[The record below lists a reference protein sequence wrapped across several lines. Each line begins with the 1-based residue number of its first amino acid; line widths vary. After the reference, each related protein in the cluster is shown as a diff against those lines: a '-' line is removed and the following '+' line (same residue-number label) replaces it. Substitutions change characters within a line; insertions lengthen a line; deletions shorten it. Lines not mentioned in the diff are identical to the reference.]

1 MSPFFKRIFLVL
13 LITLAVSA
21 TTYGQNN
28 TQKDSTNLRYNFKNT
43 QKGGLYLDDLAKKE
57 IIFDTLLNKYVIVE
71 KIGNYATRTPIY
83 LTPKEYQQYRLKR
96 DMLQYFKD
104 KVSAT
109 NSKKKGAKSAQKD
122 LLPTYYINN
131 KFFETIFGGTEVKVT
146 PTGNLNLKLGFIYQN
161 TDNPQISE
169 ENRSNLT
176 FDFDQQINA
185 SVRAKV
191 GSRIEATFN
200 YDTQASFDFQN
211 LVKIQF
217 IPPSASEVL
226 GDKNSNKLSDIR
238 SKTSG
243 ASEKIDAYKNGG
255 EFSEDGIIQ
264 GLEAGNISMPIKNSL
279 INGAQSLFGVK
290 TKLQFGNTNITAVF
304 SQQNS
309 ESKTVVAEGG
319 ASIQEFELRTTDYD
333 NDRHFFLSQYF
344 IDNYANSLKNY
355 PLISSPINITRVE
368 VWITNRNA
376 STEDFRS
383 IVAFAD
389 IGESEPNVL
398 VDENGVV
405 LNNSITQAQVSGKN
419 LPFNG
424 ANRIGTEIIENGNI
438 RDISTVDS
446 SLLPYNMQNGTNY
459 SVLENARKLNQNE
472 YRLNPQLGFISL
484 NRRLNDGEVLAVAY
498 EYTVA
503 GNVNGSTKNSFKVG
517 EFSNDGIQAPNNLA
531 VKLLR
536 SEILQTKRPNS
547 TTGLDESFPTWRLM
561 MKNVYALGAFPLT
574 QDGFRFEIQYR
585 DDQTGIPS
593 NVLQN
598 AQTTGISNL
607 PLLQVLNLDQLDQ
620 SQFRTADGYFDYV
633 EGVTV
638 NSENGFIFFPE
649 PEPFGNDLEDALTN
663 PLDATYLFKELY
675 LNTKI
680 NIKNNFQSKDKYFL
694 KGYFKSENSG
704 GIPIGAF
711 NVPRGSVRVSAG
723 GRQLVEGVDYVVDYQ
738 LGRVQIIDPGLS
750 ASGVPISIST
760 ENNAVFNQQRK
771 TFFGIDVEHKF
782 SDELIVGATY
792 LNIEERPLTPK
803 VNFGAEPINNTMLGF
818 NFDYSSEIPF
828 FTKLANKLPFVDT
841 DVASNLSLR
850 GDIAY
855 LIPGSPSGIDVTGA
869 ATSYIDDFEASQIPI
884 SLLSAL
890 DWYEASTPKYFPNL
904 NGESDDLSY
913 NYKRGKLAWYRVDQI
928 FYGAG
933 NTPSSVD
940 ANELSRAETRQIN
953 YRELF
958 PNVQLDI
965 TQNSLV
971 RTLDLAYFPQERGS
985 YNFNQDPNEAS
996 IDVATEKVTLLKPQ
1010 ENWGGI
1016 MRPLTTN
1023 NFDQA
1028 NVEYMQFWIMDP
1040 YQNYSLTT
1048 AEGLPEGIDPNNIT
1062 NQIGDL
1068 YINLGNISED
1078 ILKDNRKMYEN
1089 GLPEDGLKVDEN
1101 NVNSTIWGD
1110 VPRNPS
1116 IIYAF
1121 NEQDAARANQ
1131 DLGFDGLKD
1140 AEEKQLDNIG
1150 QYSGLIDPA
1159 ADNFQFF
1166 RGANLDAIN
1175 ASLITRYKDYNNTQ
1189 GNSQTLNQS
1198 TESYPTS
1205 STSYPDTE
1213 DINRDQ
1219 TMNTVESYFEYKV
1232 SMNQAD
1238 LKKGVGYVVDEKTTT
1253 VTLDNGSTQETKW
1266 YQFRV
1271 PVRSG
1276 TPINGISDFN
1286 SIRFIRMFLTN
1297 FKMPI
1302 VIRFGELDL
1311 VRGDWRRYVR
1321 TLDPNTNTDRELT
1334 QEELNAFE
1342 VGVVSIEQN
1351 EGSYIQPPGIE
1362 RERLQGS
1369 TTVQLQ
1375 NEQSVTLKVN
1385 QLKPDEIRAIYK
1397 NISIDLRRFKQ
1408 LKMFMHLQQDIK
1420 SSILN
1425 DGDISAIIRLGTDL
1439 NENFYQIEI
1448 PLTVSNAGTSALD
1461 LWPEANNLD
1470 AFLENFGKIKLERNR
1485 ANFPVSG
1492 IFPSQEQDEGTPY
1505 KLSVKGNPT
1514 LAQLRTIMLGIKNTT
1529 LNNRSAEVWFNELRS
1544 AGFDNKGGWA
1554 AVLNAD
1560 ANFADVAN
1568 VSLAGS
1574 MSTVGFGNVEDRINQ
1589 RSLDET
1595 KQYDIATTIN
1605 LGKVLTPKKWG
1616 IQLPMSYSIGET
1628 FIDPKFDPQYQDVTL
1643 EDAIDQNPNSEFSR
1657 DYTKR
1662 TSISFINVKKNRNPN
1677 STKKPK
1683 FYNVENLSVSY
1694 AHNKEFHRD
1703 YNIKKYSNETATA
1716 GANYNYNFQGKSLE
1730 PFKNIGF
1737 LNSKYL
1743 KLIKDFNFNPIP
1755 STVAVN
1761 SRINRNFTE
1770 QQSRNL
1776 VEGLSAQPALKQR
1789 RFLFDWDYTVGFD
1802 LTKSL
1807 QFNFNATN
1815 SYIYDTFGSNDDI
1828 QIFDEFFNTG
1838 RANHYH
1844 QKLNGTYQLPLAKI
1858 PFLSWIKA
1866 DYAYTAD
1873 FDWQAAAQST
1883 IDINGTDVAYVDLV
1897 GNVIQNANT
1906 HNLNTT
1912 FSFEKFYKS
1921 LGFEK
1926 WAKTKRERLTDT
1938 LKMVK
1943 QIKRF
1948 NKPFYLKKKERKIA
1962 KVLKGFKETLQ
1973 AQKEKIKSIEKVIA
1987 TLDKELDEKLSP
1999 EEKTSILQKRA
2010 QLSTEILT
2018 ATKKIKTLEIQRKDN
2033 LDALQNNYKRE
2044 HRRIGYLGNKIP
2056 LAKKILKGLYTV
2068 ATSVKQGKV
2077 SYSENNGQYLPGYTQ
2092 DIGFLGGAP
2101 TSFAFGSQVDIR
2113 NTALQN
2119 GWLVGPRDPNNSE
2132 YYNKTYS
2139 RTQYNKLDYTF
2150 TLKPIKDLNIDVRGN
2165 QIKTRDLSQQLD
2177 VVENGSSTGAL
2188 DFSAPAFET
2197 GNFSTSHAMIATAF
2211 TDGDALFQTMKAY
2224 RSIIANRLAKE
2235 TGAPIDG
2242 FGSNS
2247 QQVLLPAFMAAY
2259 SGSNPDKINTG
2270 LFRNIPIP
2278 NWTLRYSGFMKLG
2291 FFKRNFSSFVI
2302 SHGYKSSYTVSSFT
2316 NNLQYDNDNA
2326 FSNRNSAGNYESQLL
2341 VSAATLVDEFSPLIK
2356 LDMKMRN
2363 SFSLRGEVKSDRTLT
2378 MNFNNSTL
2386 TDIKGTEYILG
2397 MGYVFKDVK
2406 VNTRFTG
2413 KKQTLKGDVNLR
2425 ADVSLRDNLTQIR
2438 SVDEDNNQIS
2448 GGQRLFSIK
2457 FTADYRLSSS
2467 LTASFYYNHQT
2478 SKYAI
2483 STTFPRQAINGG
2495 FNIIYNL
2502 GGN

>member
-1 MSPFFKRIFLVL
+1 MSPFFKRIFLVF
-13 LITLAVSA
+13 LITLAVSSA
-21 TTYGQNN
+21 IYGQNN
-28 TQKDSTNLRYNFKNT
+28 TQKDSTNLRYDFKNT

-57 IIFDTLLNKYVIVE
+57 IVFDKLLNKYVIVE

-185 SVRAKV
+185 SIRAKV
-191 GSRIEATFN
+191 GERLEVSAN

-217 IPPSASEVL
+217 IPPA
-226 GDKNSNKLSDIR
+226 LSDV
-238 SKTSG
+238 
-243 ASEKIDAYKNGG
+243 EYN
-255 EFSEDGIIQ
+255 EDGIIQ

-405 LNNSITQAQVSGKN
+405 LSNSITQAQVSGKN

-424 ANRIGTEIIENGNI
+424 ANRIGTEIIANGDI

-536 SEILQTKRPNS
+536 SEILQTKRPNI

-620 SQFRTADGYFDYV
+620 SQFRTSDGYFDYV

-663 PLDATYLFKELY
+663 PLDANYLFKELY

-750 ASGVPISIST
+750 ASGVPISVST

-818 NFDYSSEIPF
+818 NFDYSSEVPF

-841 DVASNLSLR
+841 DAVSNLSLR

-855 LIPGSPSGIDVTGA
+855 LIPGSPSGIDVTGS

-904 NGESDDLSY
+904 NGESDNLSY

-985 YNFNQDPNEAS
+985 YNFNQDPNEVAIDAS
-996 IDVATEKVTLLKPQ
+996 SNTVTLLKPQ

-1040 YQNYSLTT
+1040 YQNYSLT
-1048 AEGLPEGIDPNNIT
+1048 AEEGLPEGIDPNNIT

-1089 GLPEDGLKVDEN
+1089 GLPEDGLKVDGN

-1140 AEEKQLDNIG
+1140 VEEKQLDSIG

-1448 PLTVSNAGTSALD
+1448 PLTVSLNGTSALD
-1461 LWPEANNLD
+1461 IWPEANNLD
-1470 AFLENFGKIKLERNR
+1470 AFLETFGKVKLERNG
-1485 ANFPVSG
+1485 ANFPVSEV
-1492 IFPSQEQDEGTPY
+1492 FQSQEQNTDFPY
-1505 KLSVKGNPT
+1505 TISVKGNPT
-1514 LAQLRTIMLGIKNTT
+1514 LAQLRTIMLGIKNTS

-1595 KQYDIATTIN
+1595 RQYDIATTIN

-1662 TSISFINVKKNRNPN
+1662 SSISFINVKKNRNPN

-1703 YNIKKYSNETATA
+1703 YNIKKYSNESATA
-1716 GANYNYNFQGKSLE
+1716 GANYNYNFQAKSIE

-1737 LNSKYL
+1737 LKSKYL

-1755 STVAVN
+1755 SNVAVN

-1776 VEGLSAQPALKQR
+1776 VEGLSDQPELKQR

-1815 SYIYDTFGSNDDI
+1815 SYIYDTFGSNDDV

-1883 IDINGTDVAYVDLV
+1883 IDIDGTDVAYVDLV

-1926 WAKTKRERLTDT
+1926 WTKTKR
-1938 LKMVK
+1938 KPIPK
-1943 QIKRF
+1943 QIVPLKALDSLAKKPKRI
-1948 NKPFYLKKKERKIA
+1948 R
-1962 KVLKGFKETLQ
+1962 
-1973 AQKEKIKSIEKVIA
+1973 QK
-1987 TLDKELDEKLSP
+1987 
-1999 EEKTSILQKRA
+1999 
-2010 QLSTEILT
+2010 
-2018 ATKKIKTLEIQRKDN
+2018 
-2033 LDALQNNYKRE
+2033 YKRVPYP
-2044 HRRIGYLGNKIP
+2044 GKKIP
-2056 LAKKILKGLYTV
+2056 LVKKILKGLYTV

-2139 RTQYNKLDYTF
+2139 RTHYNKLDYTF

-2211 TDGDALFQTMKAY
+2211 TDGDALFQTMKEY
-2224 RSIIANRLAKE
+2224 RSIIANRLSKE
-2235 TGAPIDG
+2235 TGAPVDG
-2242 FGSNS
+2242 FGRNS

-2326 FSNRNSAGNYESQLL
+2326 FSNSNSAGNYEPQLL

>member
-1 MSPFFKRIFLVL
+1 MSTFYKSTFLFIA
-13 LITLAVSA
+13 ITFVVSLSTYAQKNTKKDSVSA
-21 TTYGQNN
+21 AI
-28 TQKDSTNLRYNFKNT
+28 DSLNLRYDFKST
-43 QKGGLYLDDLAKKE
+43 QKGGLYLDDLAEKE
-57 IIFDTLLNKYVIVE
+57 IIFDKVLNKYVIVE
-71 KIGNYATRTPIY
+71 KIGNYYTRTPIY
-83 LTPKEYQQYRLKR
+83 LSPREYQQYRLKR

-109 NSKKKGAKSAQKD
+109 NSKKKGSKDAQKD
-122 LLPTYYINN
+122 LLPTYYVNN

-169 ENRSNLT
+169 ENRSSLT

-185 SVRAKV
+185 SIRAKV
-191 GSRIEATFN
+191 GERLEFTAN

-211 LVKIQF
+211 LVKIGF
-217 IPPSASEVL
+217 TP
-226 GDKNSNKLSDIR
+226 
-238 SKTSG
+238 T
-243 ASEKIDAYKNGG
+243 
-255 EFSEDGIIQ
+255 EDDIIQ
-264 GLEAGNISMPIKNSL
+264 GLEAGNVSMPIKNSL

-290 TKLQFGNTNITAVF
+290 TDLKFGNTNVTAVF

-309 ESKTVVAEGG
+309 ESKTVIAEGG
-319 ASIQEFELRTTDYD
+319 ASIQSFELRTTDYD

-355 PLISSPINITRVE
+355 PLINSPINITRVE

-389 IGESEPNVL
+389 IGESEVAVL

-405 LNNSITQAQVSGKN
+405 LNPAITQAKVSGNN

-424 ANRIGTEIIENGNI
+424 ANRIGTEIIPAGGI
-438 RDISTVDS
+438 RDISNVDS

-459 SVLENARKLNQNE
+459 SVLQNARKLEQNE

-536 SEILQTKRPNS
+536 SEILQTKRPDGN
-547 TTGLDESFPTWRLM
+547 GGEESFPTWRLM

-598 AQTTGISNL
+598 AQTAGISNI
-607 PLLQVLNLDQLDQ
+607 PLLQVLKLDQLDQ
-620 SQFRTADGYFDYV
+620 SQSREPDGFFDYV
-633 EGVTV
+633 EGITV
-638 NSENGFIFFPE
+638 NSENGFVFFPE
-649 PEPFGNDLEDALTN
+649 PEPFGKDLEDALTN
-663 PLDATYLFKELY
+663 SADAKFLFKELY

-680 NIKNNFQSKDKYFL
+680 NIKNNFQNKDKYFL

-711 NVPRGSVRVSAG
+711 NVPRGSVKVSAG

-738 LGRVQIIDPGLS
+738 LGRVQIIDPGLQ
-750 ASGVPISIST
+750 ASGVPISVST

-782 SDELIVGATY
+782 SEDFIVGATY

-803 VNFGAEPINNTMLGF
+803 VNFGAEPIDNTMLGF
-818 NFDYSSEIPF
+818 NFNYSTEVPY

-841 DVASNLSLR
+841 DAPSNLSVR
-850 GDIAY
+850 GDMAY
-855 LIPGSPSGIDVTGA
+855 LIPGTPSGIDVAGA
-869 ATSYIDDFEASQIPI
+869 ATSYIDDFEASQVPI
-884 SLLSAL
+884 SLLSSF
-890 DWYEASTPKYFPNL
+890 DWYEASTPKYFPNF
-904 NGESDDLSY
+904 NGERDDLSY
-913 NYKRGKLAWYRVDQI
+913 NYKRGKLAWYSVDQI
-928 FYGAG
+928 FYGVG
-933 NTPSSVD
+933 DTPASVD

-985 YNFNQDPNEAS
+985 YNYDPS
-996 IDVATEKVTLLKPQ
+996 ATIQGQKVTLPNP
-1010 ENWGGI
+1010 ETRWGGI

-1040 YQNYSLTT
+1040 YQNYSLDED
-1048 AEGLPEGIDPNNIT
+1048 EGVPAGVNPNNPA
-1062 NQIGDL
+1062 NQVGDL

-1089 GLPEDGLKVDEN
+1089 GLPEDGLKVDGS
-1101 NVNSTIWGD
+1101 NVNRTTWGD
-1110 VPRNPS
+1110 IPRNPS

-1121 NEQDAARANQ
+1121 NENDTDRLNQ
-1131 DLGFDGLKD
+1131 DIGFDGLND
-1140 AEEKQLDNIG
+1140 TEEKNLAGIG
-1150 QYSGLIDPA
+1150 QFAALNDPA
-1159 ADNFQFF
+1159 GDNFQFF
-1166 RGANLDAIN
+1166 RGSNLDAIN
-1175 ASLITRYKDYNNTQ
+1175 ASLITRYKNFNNTQ
-1189 GNSQTLNQS
+1189 GNSPTLNQS
-1198 TESYPTS
+1198 TEAYPTS
-1205 STSYPDTE
+1205 STTYPDTE

-1219 TMNTVESYFEYKV
+1219 TMNTVESYYEYKV
-1232 SMNQAD
+1232 SMNKAS
-1238 LKKGVGYVVDEKTTT
+1238 LRKGVGYIVDEKTTT
-1253 VTLDNGSTQETKW
+1253 VTLENGNTQQTKW

-1276 TPINGISDFN
+1276 TPVNGISDFN
-1286 SIRFIRMFLTN
+1286 SIRFMRMFLTN
-1297 FKMPI
+1297 FKIPV

-1321 TLDPNTNTDRELT
+1321 TLDPATNPDRELT
-1334 QEELNAFE
+1334 QDELNDFE

-1375 NEQSVTLKVN
+1375 NEQSVTLKVKR
-1385 QLKPDEIRAIYK
+1385 LKPDEVRAIYK

-1408 LKMFMHLQQDIK
+1408 LKMFMHLQEVQGE
-1420 SSILN
+1420 SFVN
-1425 DGDISAIIRLGTDL
+1425 NGDMSAVIRLGTDL
-1439 NENFYQIEI
+1439 NENFYQLEI
-1448 PLTVSNAGTSALD
+1448 PLTVTKNGTSALD
-1461 LWPEANNLD
+1461 IWPEANNLD
-1470 AFLENFGKIKLERNR
+1470 AFLETFGKIKLERNS
-1485 ANFPVSG
+1485 ANFPVND
-1492 IFPSQEQDEGTPY
+1492 IFQSQEQDANLPY
-1505 KLSVKGNPT
+1505 KISVKGNPT
-1514 LAQLRTIMLGIKNTT
+1514 LAQLRTIMLGLKNTSLT
-1529 LNNRSAEVWFNELRS
+1529 AKSAEIWFNELRS

-1554 AVLNAD
+1554 AVVNAD

-1574 MSTVGFGNVEDRINQ
+1574 MSTIGFGNVQDRVNQ

-1595 KQYDIATTIN
+1595 KQYDVATTIN
-1605 LGKVLTPKKWG
+1605 LGKVLTPKSWG
-1616 IQLPMSYSIGET
+1616 IQLPMSYSIGEK

-1643 EDAIDQNPNSEFSR
+1643 EDALEQNPNSEFSR

-1683 FYNVENLSVSY
+1683 FYDVENVSVSY

-1703 YNIKKYSNETATA
+1703 YNIQKYINESVTA
-1716 GANYNYNFQGKSLE
+1716 GATYTYNFQGKSIE
-1730 PFKNIGF
+1730 PFKNISF
-1737 LNSKYL
+1737 LESKYL

-1755 STVAVN
+1755 STIAVN
-1761 SRINRNFTE
+1761 SRINRNFTA

-1776 VEGLSAQPALKQR
+1776 VVGLSEQPELKQR

-1815 SYIYDTFGSNDDI
+1815 SYIYDTFGANDDI
-1828 QIFDEFFNTG
+1828 QIYDEFFNTG

-1844 QKLNGTYQLPLAKI
+1844 QKLNGTYQLPINKI
-1858 PFLSWIKA
+1858 PFLSWVKA

-1873 FDWQAAAQST
+1873 FDWQAAAQSS
-1883 IDINGTDVAYVDLV
+1883 IDVAGAEVAYVDLV

-1906 HNLNTT
+1906 HNVNTT
-1912 FSFEKFYKS
+1912 FTFEKFYKD

-1926 WAKTKRERLTDT
+1926 LLMTKTQRK
-1938 LKMVK
+1938 
-1943 QIKRF
+1943 
-1948 NKPFYLKKKERKIA
+1948 NKKGLPGNSLPATPGRINKKKN
-1962 KVLKGFKETLQ
+1962 
-1973 AQKEKIKSIEKVIA
+1973 
-1987 TLDKELDEKLSP
+1987 LS
-1999 EEKTSILQKRA
+1999 
-2010 QLSTEILT
+2010 
-2018 ATKKIKTLEIQRKDN
+2018 
-2033 LDALQNNYKRE
+2033 
-2044 HRRIGYLGNKIP
+2044 LGKQ
-2056 LAKKILKGLYTV
+2056 ILKGVYDV
-2068 ATSVKQGKV
+2068 VTSVKQGKI
-2077 SYSENNGQYLPGYTQ
+2077 SYSENNGQFLPGYTE
-2092 DIGFLGGAP
+2092 DVGFLGGAP

-2113 NTALQN
+2113 NKALQN

-2139 RTQYNKLDYTF
+2139 RTQYNKIDYTF
-2150 TLKPIKDLNIDVRGN
+2150 TVKPFKDLNIDVRGN
-2165 QIKTRDLSQQLD
+2165 KIKTRDLSQQLD

-2188 DFSAPAFET
+2188 DYSAPAFET
-2197 GNFSTSHAMIATAF
+2197 GNFSTSHSMIATAF
-2211 TDGDALFQTMKAY
+2211 KDGDVLFQKMRAY
-2224 RSIIANRLAKE
+2224 RTTIANRLATE
-2235 TGAPIDG
+2235 NSAPVAG
-2242 FGSNS
+2242 YGKNS

-2259 SGSNPDKINTG
+2259 SGSNPDKVNTG
-2270 LFRNIPIP
+2270 LFKNIPIP
-2278 NWTLRYSGFMKLG
+2278 NWTLRYTGLMKLD
-2291 FFKRNFSSFVI
+2291 FFKKNFSNFVV
-2302 SHGYKSSYTVSSFT
+2302 SHGYKSSYTVSNFT
-2316 NNLQYDNDNA
+2316 NNLQYDGANA
-2326 FSNRNSAGNYESQLL
+2326 FSATNSAGNYEPELL
-2341 VSAATLVDEFSPLIK
+2341 VSAVTLVDEFSPLIK

-2363 SFSLRGEVKSDRTLT
+2363 SFSLRGEIKRDRTLT

-2386 TDIKGTEYILG
+2386 TDIKGTEYIFG

-2406 VNTRFTG
+2406 MNTRFTG
-2413 KKQTLKGDVNLR
+2413 KKTTLKGDVNLR

-2438 SVDEDNNQIS
+2438 AVDEDNNQIS

-2457 FTADYRLSSS
+2457 FTADYRLSSN

>member
-1 MSPFFKRIFLVL
+1 LSPFFKRIFLVL
-13 LITLAVSA
+13 LITLAVSSS
-21 TTYGQNN
+21 TYGQNN
-28 TQKDSTNLRYNFKNT
+28 TQKDSTNLRYDFKNT

-57 IIFDTLLNKYVIVE
+57 IIFDKLLNKYVIVE

-185 SVRAKV
+185 SIRAKV
-191 GSRIEATFN
+191 GERLEVTAN

-217 IPPSASEVL
+217 IPPA
-226 GDKNSNKLSDIR
+226 LSDV
-238 SKTSG
+238 
-243 ASEKIDAYKNGG
+243 EYN
-255 EFSEDGIIQ
+255 EDGIIQ

-405 LNNSITQAQVSGKN
+405 LNNSITQAQVSGNN

-424 ANRIGTEIIENGNI
+424 ANRIGTEIIANGNI

-446 SLLPYNMQNGTNY
+446 SLLPYNMQNGANY

-517 EFSNDGIQAPNNLA
+517 EFSNDGILAPNNLA

-536 SEILQTKRPNS
+536 SEILQTKRPNI

-620 SQFRTADGYFDYV
+620 SQFRASDGYFDYV

-750 ASGVPISIST
+750 ASGVPISVST

-818 NFDYSSEIPF
+818 NFDYSSEVPF

-841 DVASNLSLR
+841 DAVSNLSLR

-855 LIPGSPSGIDVTGA
+855 LIPGSPSGIDVTGS

-904 NGESDDLSY
+904 NGQSDNLPY

-985 YNFNQDPNEAS
+985 YNFNQDPNEAT

-1040 YQNYSLTT
+1040 YQNYSLT
-1048 AEGLPEGIDPNNIT
+1048 AEEGLPEGIDPNDLT

-1089 GLPEDGLKVDEN
+1089 GLPEDGLKVDGN

-1140 AEEKQLDNIG
+1140 VEEKQLDSIG

-1205 STSYPDTE
+1205 STTYPDTE

-1253 VTLDNGSTQETKW
+1253 VTLDNGGTQETKW

-1297 FKMPI
+1297 FKMPV

-1448 PLTVSNAGTSALD
+1448 PLTVSLNGNSALD
-1461 LWPEANNLD
+1461 IWPEANNLD
-1470 AFLENFGKIKLERNR
+1470 AFLETFGKVKLERNG
-1485 ANFPVSG
+1485 ANFPVSEV
-1492 IFPSQEQDEGTPY
+1492 FPSQEQNTDLPY
-1505 KLSVKGNPT
+1505 TVSVKGNPT
-1514 LAQLRTIMLGIKNTT
+1514 LAQLRTIMLGIKNTS
-1529 LNNRSAEVWFNELRS
+1529 LNDRSAEVWFNELRS

-1568 VSLAGS
+1568 VSLAGRI
-1574 MSTVGFGNVEDRINQ
+1574 STVGFGNVEDRINQ

-1595 KQYDIATTIN
+1595 RQYDIATTIN

-1662 TSISFINVKKNRNPN
+1662 SSISFINVKKNRNPN

-1703 YNIKKYSNETATA
+1703 YNIKKYSNENATA
-1716 GANYNYNFQGKSLE
+1716 GANYNYNFQAKSIE

-1737 LNSKYL
+1737 LKSKYL

-1755 STVAVN
+1755 SNVAVN

-1776 VEGLSAQPALKQR
+1776 VEGLSDQPELKQR

-1815 SYIYDTFGSNDDI
+1815 SYIYDTFGSNDDV

-1883 IDINGTDVAYVDLV
+1883 IDIDGTDIAYVDLV

-1926 WAKTKRERLTDT
+1926 WTKTKR
-1938 LKMVK
+1938 KPIPK
-1943 QIKRF
+1943 QIVPLKALDSLAKKPKRI
-1948 NKPFYLKKKERKIA
+1948 R
-1962 KVLKGFKETLQ
+1962 
-1973 AQKEKIKSIEKVIA
+1973 QK
-1987 TLDKELDEKLSP
+1987 
-1999 EEKTSILQKRA
+1999 
-2010 QLSTEILT
+2010 
-2018 ATKKIKTLEIQRKDN
+2018 
-2033 LDALQNNYKRE
+2033 YKRVPYP
-2044 HRRIGYLGNKIP
+2044 GKKIP
-2056 LAKKILKGLYTV
+2056 LVKKILKGLYTV

-2113 NTALQN
+2113 NIALQN

-2139 RTQYNKLDYTF
+2139 RTHYNKLDYTF

-2211 TDGDALFQTMKAY
+2211 TDGDALFQKMKEY

-2235 TGAPIDG
+2235 TGAPVDG
-2242 FGSNS
+2242 FGRNS

-2259 SGSNPDKINTG
+2259 SGSDPDKINTG

-2316 NNLQYDNDNA
+2316 NNLQYDSANA
-2326 FSNRNSAGNYESQLL
+2326 FSNSNSAGNYEPQLL